1 MAKSQIRSYVFTPGA
16 ANTGTIKIPGKYDL
30 NQLLII
36 TNTTRNVI
44 LYNFA
49 DSSNANTAISFS
61 RANSTDF
68 PHALDSTDGITTITL
83 QVSTVGHSANDTLQ
97 IFYEKPWT
105 DVRMPEVGTDA
116 FERTRVSQPMSML
129 DADFEYG
136 LQPTKWQAVALMR
149 GYPSIYEIPGSDA
162 NVSAATTNAV
172 TGESLITV
180 TTSSVHGY
188 LVGQPITI
196 KGFNSAIT
204 GFSRAEGSF
213 IIFSVPNTTTFTY
226 YAKAQVG
233 TTNGDNLW
241 SPIIQL
247 RKGGFYTGSQVSA
260 PQFTYNAS
268 TTPTITVTF
277 PAAHGF
283 LPGDTI
289 LVSVTSDQDDTQ
301 NHKFAGGPFFVEA
314 VPTLTS
320 FTYTARSAT
329 IFTGTIGGLIYARP
343 DAYFLHRPLDGG
355 VILSTG
361 SPSYGSHAIRMSK
374 KYIRYQSGKAINYN
388 TGALFAPNYDIRSV
402 TASGTTVGSVITIV
416 TDDVDH
422 SCQVGAGIELH
433 GVFTSGY
440 DGAYVVDSIVNERTL
455 TVLATQTLGHT
466 ITDLAGPSYIVVK
479 TWTGAIVRAGTFDD
493 QNGPYWQYDGQTLA
507 VGRRSSTFQVSGTI
521 AVVPDSNILT
531 GTNTRFI
538 AQLAAGDRVVVR
550 GMTHIVSQVN
560 SDTQITIT
568 PDYRGVNSASGIKM
582 ARVVDYTVPQREWNV
597 DRCDGTGGVHNPS
610 GFNIDVGKMQMIG
623 LQWTWYGAG
632 FCDWMMR
639 GPDGRYITVHRL
651 RGNNL
656 NREAYQ
662 RSGNSPVRYEV
673 INEGAKSTLTEAMD
687 ASQTTIPVADL
698 TYFPTA
704 GTVYVDNELI
714 RYTGKSASVNAGNLT
729 GCVRASTFT
738 HFVAGFSRTYSAGA
752 ATTHAKYEGVL
763 QVAATATPNI
773 SHWGSAYIQ
782 DGGFDADRGYLFN
795 YQATNLQVST
805 TKQTAFMIR
814 LAPSV
819 SNALIGDLGDR
830 ELINRAQLLLQALEI
845 TSDGYSGATPLVGGI
860 VVEGVLN
867 PQNYPTNVSDVAWNG
882 LQGSGAGGL
891 PSFSQV
897 ASGGGIVWASG
908 ATQTILPAAT
918 AAFPQGTIDLAPV
931 PGYSNTVLNGYP
943 YVYITAANYTTYIA
957 GGLQTGQA
965 ITGTNIQSGT
975 VINSIQFW
983 GNFSGTQYYYI
994 TLSKSPN
1001 ASGNVASL
1009 TTTLSYPLV
1018 RSSLIFFS
1026 VSSWQSTNATVGTEV
1041 NTGGIFGGGTFV
1053 SSVTLS
1059 TYFSQ
1064 QYYRVT
1070 FNQSSD
1076 GTTIVPGTGS
1086 ATIVNFKFGQP
1097 PYAQP
1102 GEQIFSFIASPG
1114 ATNSLDLSP
1123 LKELTNTTLGGRGT
1137 YPNGPDVLAV
1147 NIYRASGAGTIP
1159 CNLVLR
1165 WSEAQ
1170 A

>member
-1 MAKSQIRSYVFTPGA
+1 MAKSQIRSYVFTPGVA
-16 ANTGTIKIPGKYDL
+16 GVGTIKVPGKLDL

-49 DSSNANTAISFS
+49 DTTNASTGISFS

-68 PHALDSTDGITTITL
+68 PHALDGVDGLTTITL
-83 QVSTVGHSANDTLQ
+83 QVNTTSHNANDSLQ

-116 FERTRVSQPMSML
+116 FERTRVSQPLSML

-136 LQPTKWQAVALMR
+136 LQPTKWQAVSLMR
-149 GYPSIYEIPGSDA
+149 GYPSVYEIPGSDA
-162 NVSAATTNAV
+162 NVSAAVTNAA
-172 TGESLITV
+172 TGESLITI
-180 TTSSVHGY
+180 TTSSVHEY
-188 LVGQPITI
+188 VVAQPITI

-213 IIFSVPNTTTFTY
+213 IIFSVPTTTTFTY

-233 TTNGDNLW
+233 VSNGDNLY
-241 SPIIQL
+241 SPVIQL

-260 PQFTYNAS
+260 PQFTYNTAA
-268 TTPTITVTF
+268 TPIVTVTF

-289 LVSVTSDQDDTQ
+289 LVSVTSDSGDTL
-301 NHKFAGGPFFVEA
+301 NHKFASGPFFVET
-314 VPTLTS
+314 VPSLTTL
-320 FTYTARSAT
+320 TYTARSAT
-329 IFTGTIGGLIYARP
+329 TFSDTIGGIIYARP

-402 TASGTTVGSVITIV
+402 TAAGTAVGSVITII

-422 SCQVGAGIELH
+422 SCQIGAGIELH
-433 GVFTSGY
+433 GVLTSGY
-440 DGAYVVDSIVNERTL
+440 NGSYTVASIVDERTL
-455 TVLATQTLGHT
+455 TVLATQTLSAT
-466 ITDLAGPSYIVVK
+466 STDLAGPSFLVVK
-479 TWTGAIVRAGTFDD
+479 NWTGAIVRAGTFDD
-493 QNGPYWQYDGQTLA
+493 QNGPYWQYDGRTLA

-521 AVVPDSNILT
+521 AVTPDSNIIT

-550 GMTHIVSQVN
+550 GMTHVVSQVN
-560 SDTQITIT
+560 SDTQITVT
-568 PDYRGVNSASGIKM
+568 PDYRGVNTASGIKM
-582 ARVVDYTVPQREWNV
+582 ARVVDYTIPQSEWNV

-610 GFNIDVGKMQMIG
+610 GFNIDVSKMQMIG

-639 GPDGRYITVHRL
+639 GADGRYITVHRL

-673 INEGAKSTLTEAMD
+673 INEGAKSTLTEAMTD
-687 ASQTTIPVADL
+687 SQTTIPVSDL

-704 GTVYVDNELI
+704 GTVYIDNELI
-714 RYTGKSASVNAGNLT
+714 SYTGKSASANAGNLT
-729 GCVRASTFT
+729 GCVRAATFT
-738 HFVAGFSRTYSAGA
+738 HFVAGAARPYSAGA
-752 ATTHAKYEGVL
+752 AATHAKYEGVL

-782 DGGFDADRGYLFN
+782 DGGFDSDRGYLFN
-795 YQATNLQVST
+795 YQATNLLVST

-819 SNALIGDLGDR
+819 SNAIIGDLGDR
-830 ELINRAQLLLQALEI
+830 ELINRAQLLLQTLEI
-845 TSDGYSGATPLVGGI
+845 TSDGYTGTTPLVGGI

-867 PQNYPTNVSDVAWNG
+867 PQNYPLNVSDVAWNG
-882 LQGSGAGGL
+882 LQSAGAGGL

-897 ASGGGIVWASG
+897 ASGGGIVWAGG
-908 ATQTILPAAT
+908 ATQTTSAITSL
-918 AAFPQGTIDLAPV
+918 AFPTGSITLEII
-931 PGYSNTVLNGYP
+931 PGRSQSILSGYP
-943 YVYITAANYTTYIA
+943 YVFITSANYTTYIA
-957 GGLQTGQA
+957 SGLQTGQS
-965 ITGTNIQSGT
+965 ISGTNIAAST
-975 VINSIQFW
+975 VINSI
-983 GNFSGTQYYYI
+983 NFYGSSGGTSYYYI
-994 TLSKSPN
+994 TLSKNPTGS
-1001 ASGNVASL
+1001 
-1009 TTTLSYPLV
+1009 TTGSTTRTVTTSYPLTK
-1018 RSSLIFFS
+1018 SSLIFFQKA
-1026 VSSWQSTNATVGTEV
+1026 SWEATNATTGTEV
-1041 NTGGIFGGGTFV
+1041 NIGGIFPGGTFT
-1053 SSVTLS
+1053 SSVTLA
-1059 TYFSQ
+1059 TYFAT

-1076 GTTIVPGTGS
+1076 TSTITAGSTTVT
-1086 ATIVNFKFGQP
+1086 FKFGQP

-1102 GEQIFSFIASPG
+1102 GEQIFSFIAAPG
-1114 ATNSLDLSP
+1114 ATNALDLSP

-1137 YPNGPDVLAV
+1137 YPNGPDVLAI
-1147 NIYRASGAGTIP
+1147 NIYRASGSGTIP

>member
-1 MAKSQIRSYVFTPGA
+1 MAKSQIRSYVFTPGVA
-16 ANTGTIKIPGKYDL
+16 GVGTIKVPGKLDL
-30 NQLLII
+30 NQLLMI

-49 DSSNANTAISFS
+49 DTTNASTGISFG

-68 PHALDSTDGITTITL
+68 PHALDSVDGITTITL
-83 QVSTVGHSANDTLQ
+83 QVNTASHNANDSLQ

-116 FERTRVSQPMSML
+116 FERTRVSQPLSML

-136 LQPTKWQAVALMR
+136 LQPTKWQAVSLMR

-162 NVSAATTNAV
+162 NVSVATTNAA
-172 TGESLITV
+172 TGESLITI

-188 LVGQPITI
+188 TVAQPITI

-213 IIFSVPNTTTFTY
+213 IIFSVPTTTTFTY

-233 TTNGDNLW
+233 VSNGDNLY

-260 PQFTYNAS
+260 PQFTYNTAA
-268 TTPTITVTF
+268 TPLVTVTF

-283 LPGDTI
+283 LPGDTL
-289 LVSVTSDQDDTQ
+289 LVSITSDQGDTL
-301 NHKFAGGPFFVEA
+301 NHKFAAGPFFVET
-314 VPTLTS
+314 VPSLTTL
-320 FTYTARSAT
+320 TYTARSAT
-329 IFTGTIGGLIYARP
+329 TFSGTIGGVIYARP

-402 TASGTTVGSVITIV
+402 TAAGTAVGSVITIV

-422 SCQVGAGIELH
+422 SCQIGAGIELY
-433 GVFTSGY
+433 GVITSGY
-440 DGAYVVDSIVNERTL
+440 DGLYTVATIVDERTL
-455 TVLATQTLGHT
+455 TVLATQTLGAT
-466 ITDLAGPSYIVVK
+466 STDLAGPSFLVVK
-479 TWTGAIVRAGTFDD
+479 NWTGAIVRAGTFDD

-521 AVVPDSNILT
+521 AVTPDNNIIT

-550 GMTHIVSQVN
+550 GMTHVVSQVN
-560 SDTQITIT
+560 SDTQITVT
-568 PDYRGVNSASGIKM
+568 PDYRGVNTASGIKM
-582 ARVVDYTVPQREWNV
+582 ARVIDYTIPQREWNV

-610 GFNIDVGKMQMIG
+610 GFNIDVSKMQMIG

-639 GPDGRYITVHRL
+639 GSDGRYITVHRL

-673 INEGAKSTLTEAMD
+673 INEGAKSILTEAMN
-687 ASQTTIPVADL
+687 ASQTTIPVNDL

-714 RYTGKSASVNAGNLT
+714 SYTGKSASVNAGNLT
-729 GCVRASTFT
+729 GCVRAATFT
-738 HFVAGFSRTYSAGA
+738 HFVAGAARPYSAGTA
-752 ATTHAKYEGVL
+752 ATHAKYEGVL

-782 DGGFDADRGYLFN
+782 DGGFDQDRGYLFN
-795 YQATNLQVST
+795 YQATNLLVST

-819 SNALIGDLGDR
+819 SNAIIGDLGDR

-845 TSDGYSGATPLVGGI
+845 TSDGYSGSTPLVGGI

-867 PQNYPTNVSDVAWNG
+867 PQNYPLNVSDVAWNG
-882 LQGSGAGGL
+882 LQGAGAGGL

-908 ATQTILPAAT
+908 ATQTTSAITSL
-918 AAFPQGTIDLAPV
+918 AFPTGTLSIELN
-931 PGYSNTVLNGYP
+931 PGNPNSVYNGYP
-943 YVYITAANYTTYIA
+943 YVFITAANYTTYIA
-957 GGLQTGQA
+957 SGLQTGQSV
-965 ITGTNIQSGT
+965 TGSNIASGT
-975 VINSIQFW
+975 VINSINFW
-983 GNFSGTQYYYI
+983 GSYGGTQYYYI
-994 TLSKSPN
+994 TLSKNPT
-1001 ASGNVASL
+1001 GNTVGA
-1009 TTTLSYPLV
+1009 TTLTVTTGYPLTK
-1018 RSSLIFFS
+1018 SSLLFFQKT
-1026 VSSWQSTNATVGTEV
+1026 SWEATAATTGTEV
-1041 NTGGIFGGGTFV
+1041 NVGGIFPGGTFV
-1053 SSVTLS
+1053 SSVTLA
-1059 TYFSQ
+1059 TYFAT

-1076 GTTIVPGTGS
+1076 SSTITAGSTTVT
-1086 ATIVNFKFGQP
+1086 FKFGQP

-1102 GEQIFSFIASPG
+1102 GEQIFSFIAAPG
-1114 ATNSLDLSP
+1114 ATNALDLSP

-1137 YPNGPDVLAV
+1137 YPNGPDVLAI
-1147 NIYRASGAGTIP
+1147 NIYRASGSGTIP

>member
-1 MAKSQIRSYVFTPGA
+1 MAKSQIRSYVFTPGVA
-16 ANTGTIKIPGKYDL
+16 GVGTIKVPGKLDL

-49 DSSNANTAISFS
+49 DTTNASTAISFS

-83 QVSTVGHSANDTLQ
+83 QVNTASHSANDSLQ
-97 IFYEKPWT
+97 IFYEKQWM
-105 DVRMPEVGTDA
+105 DVRLPEVGTDA

-162 NVSAATTNAV
+162 NVSTATTNAA
-172 TGESLITV
+172 TGESLITI

-196 KGFNSAIT
+196 KGFNTAIS

-213 IIFSVPNTTTFTY
+213 IIFSVPTTTTFTY

-233 TTNGDNLW
+233 VTNGDSLS

-260 PQFTYNAS
+260 PQFTYSAAA
-268 TTPTITVTF
+268 TPVITVTF

-289 LVSVTSDQDDTQ
+289 LVSTTSDQSDTL
-301 NHKFAGGPFFVEA
+301 NHKFAGGPFFVET
-314 VPTLTS
+314 VPTLTTL
-320 FTYTARSAT
+320 TYTARGAVV
-329 IFTGTIGGLIYARP
+329 ITGTIGGIIYARP

-402 TASGTTVGSVITIV
+402 TSSGTTVGSVITIV

-422 SCQVGAGIELH
+422 SCQIGAGIELH
-433 GVFTSGY
+433 GVLTSGY
-440 DGAYVVDSIVNERTL
+440 DGSYTVTSIVDERTL
-455 TVLATQTLGHT
+455 TVLATQTLGAT
-466 ITDLAGPSYIVVK
+466 TTDLAGPSFIVVK

-507 VGRRSSTFQVSGTI
+507 IGRRSSTFQVSGTI
-521 AVVPDSNILT
+521 AIAPDSNIIT

-538 AQLAAGDRVVVR
+538 AQLATGDRVVVR

-560 SDTQITIT
+560 SDTQITVT
-568 PDYRGVNSASGIKM
+568 PDYRGVNTAAGIKM

-673 INEGAKSTLTEAMD
+673 INEGAKSVLTEAMTD
-687 ASQTTIPVADL
+687 SQTTIPVADL

-704 GTVYVDNELI
+704 GTVYIDNELI

-729 GCVRASTFT
+729 GCVRAATFT
-738 HFVAGFSRTYSAGA
+738 HFVAGAARPYSAGVA
-752 ATTHAKYEGVL
+752 ATHAKYEGVL

-782 DGGFDADRGYLFN
+782 DGGFDQDRGYLFN
-795 YQATNLQVST
+795 YQATNLLVST

-845 TSDGYSGATPLVGGI
+845 TSDGYSGTTPLIGGI

-882 LQGSGAGGL
+882 LQGAGAGGL

-908 ATQTILPAAT
+908 ATQTTT
-918 AAFPQGTIDLAPV
+918 AITSLAFPTGTVSIELN
-931 PGYSNTVLNGYP
+931 PGNSNSVYSGYP
-943 YVYITAANYTTYIA
+943 YVFITAANYTTYIA
-957 GGLQTGQA
+957 AGLQTGQP
-965 ITGTNIQSGT
+965 ITGSNIASGT
-975 VINSIQFW
+975 VINSINFW
-983 GNFSGTQYYYI
+983 GSFSGTQYYYI
-994 TLSKSPN
+994 TLSKNPT
-1001 ASGNVASL
+1001 GNTVGA
-1009 TTTLSYPLV
+1009 TTLTVTTGYPLTK
-1018 RSSLIFFS
+1018 SSLIFFQKA
-1026 VSSWQSTNATVGTEV
+1026 SWEATNATTGTEV
-1041 NTGGIFGGGTFV
+1041 NTGGIFPGGTFV
-1053 SSVTLS
+1053 SSATLA
-1059 TYFSQ
+1059 TYFGT

-1076 GTTIVPGTGS
+1076 ASTITAGSTTVT
-1086 ATIVNFKFGQP
+1086 FKFGQP
-1097 PYAQP
+1097 PFAQP

-1147 NIYRASGAGTIP
+1147 NIYRASGSGTIP

>member
-16 ANTGTIKIPGKYDL
+16 AGVGTIKVPGKLDL

-49 DSSNANTAISFS
+49 DTTNASTAISFS
-61 RANSTDF
+61 RANDSNFVT
-68 PHALDSTDGITTITL
+68 ALDNTDGITTITL
-83 QVSTVGHSANDTLQ
+83 QVNTATHSANDSIQ
-97 IFYEKPWT
+97 IFYEKSYV
-105 DVRMPEVGTDA
+105 DVRMPEIGTDA
-116 FERTRVSQPMSML
+116 FERTRMSQPYSML

-136 LQPTKWQAVALMR
+136 LQPTKWQAVSLMR

-162 NVSAATTNAV
+162 NVTAATTNAA
-172 TGESLITV
+172 TGESLITI

-188 LVGQPITI
+188 SVGQPITI
-196 KGFNSAIT
+196 KGFNTAIT

-213 IIFSVPNTTTFTY
+213 IIFSVPSTTTFTY

-233 TTNGDNLW
+233 TVNGDNLY

-247 RKGGFYTGSQVSA
+247 RKGGFYTGAAVSA
-260 PQFTYNAS
+260 PQFAYSADA
-268 TTPTITVTF
+268 TPKITVTF

-283 LPGDTI
+283 LPGDTL
-289 LVSVTSDQDDTQ
+289 LVAVTSDSGDTQ
-301 NHKFAGGPFFVEA
+301 NHKIAGGPFFVET
-314 VPTLTS
+314 VPTLTTL
-320 FTYTARSAT
+320 TYTARSAAV
-329 IFTGTIGGLIYARP
+329 ITGTIGGTIYARP
-343 DAYFLHRPLDGG
+343 DAYYLHRPLDGG

-361 SPSYGSHAIRMSK
+361 GPSYGSHAIRMSK

-402 TASGTTVGSVITIV
+402 TASGTTVGSVITII

-422 SCQVGAGIELH
+422 SCQIGATIEVK
-433 GVFTSGY
+433 GVLTSGY
-440 DGAYVVDSIVNERTL
+440 DGTYTVASIVDERTL
-455 TVLATQTLGHT
+455 TVLATQTLGAT
-466 ITDLAGPSYIVVK
+466 TTDLAGPSYIVVK
-479 TWTGAIVRAGTFDD
+479 NWTGAMVRAGTFDD
-493 QNGPYWQYDGQTLA
+493 QNGAYWQYDGQTFS
-507 VGRRSSTFQVSGTI
+507 VGRRSSTFQISGT
-521 AVVPDSNILT
+521 ATVAPDSNIVT
-531 GTNTRFI
+531 GSNTRFI
-538 AQLAAGDRVVVR
+538 AQLAAGDRIVIR

-568 PDYRGVNSASGIKM
+568 PDYRGVNTSSGIKI
-582 ARVVDYTVPQREWNV
+582 ARVVDYVVPQSKWNV
-597 DRCDGTGGVHNPS
+597 DRCDGSGGVFNPS
-610 GFNIDVGKMQMIG
+610 GYSIDVGKMQMIG

-632 FCDWMMR
+632 FCDWMLR
-639 GPDGRYITVHRL
+639 GPEGKYITVHRL

-673 INEGAKSTLTEAMD
+673 INEGAKSTLTADMTD
-687 ASQTTIPVADL
+687 SQTTIPVADL

-704 GTVYVDNELI
+704 GTVYIDNELI
-714 RYTGKSASVNAGNLT
+714 SYTGKSATTGAGNLT
-729 GCVRASTFT
+729 GATRSATFT
-738 HFVAGFSRTYSAGA
+738 HFVAGAARPYSAGSA
-752 ATTHAKYEGVL
+752 ATHAKYEGVL

-782 DGGFDADRGYLFN
+782 DGGFDSDRGYLFN

-830 ELINRAQLLLQALEI
+830 DLINRAQLLLQALEI
-845 TSDGYSGATPLVGGI
+845 TSDGYTGSTPFTGGI

-867 PQNYPTNVSDVAWNG
+867 PQNYPTNVSDVTWSG
-882 LQGSGAGGL
+882 LQSSGAGGL

-897 ASGGGIVWASG
+897 ASGGGIVWAGG
-908 ATQTILPAAT
+908 ASQTTSAITT
-918 AAFPQGTIDLAPV
+918 AAFPTGTLNIELV
-931 PGYSNTVLNGYP
+931 PGNASSVINGYP
-943 YVYITAANYTTYIA
+943 NLFITAANYSTYISQ
-957 GGLQTGQA
+957 GLTTGQG
-965 ITGTNIQSGT
+965 ISGSNIQSGT
-975 VINSIQFW
+975 VINSIQFY
-983 GNFSGTQYYYI
+983 GTYNSVQYYYLV
-994 TLSKSPN
+994 LSKNPN
-1001 ASGNVASL
+1001 G
-1009 TTTLSYPLV
+1009 TTTGATTLTVTNSYPVV
-1018 RSSLIFFS
+1018 RTSQIFFQKA
-1026 VSSWQSTNATVGTEV
+1026 SWEATNATNGTEV
-1041 NTGGIFGGGTFV
+1041 NTGGIFPGGTFV
-1053 SSVTLS
+1053 STATLVS
-1059 TYFSQ
+1059 YFGT

-1070 FNQSSD
+1070 FNQTSD
-1076 GTTIVPGTGS
+1076 STTITPASTSVT
-1086 ATIVNFKFGQP
+1086 FKFGQP

-1102 GEQIFSFIASPG
+1102 GEQIFSFIAAPG
-1114 ATNSLDLSP
+1114 ATNAIDLSQ

-1137 YPNGPDVLAV
+1137 YPNGPDVLAINV
-1147 NIYRASGAGTIP
+1147 YRASGSGSIP

>member
-1 MAKSQIRSYVFTPGA
+1 MAKSQIRSYVFTPGVA
-16 ANTGTIKIPGKYDL
+16 GVGTIKVPGKLDL

-49 DSSNANTAISFS
+49 DTTNASTGISFS

-68 PHALDSTDGITTITL
+68 PHVLDGADGITTITL
-83 QVSTVGHSANDTLQ
+83 QVNTASHSANDSIQ
-97 IFYEKPWT
+97 IFYEKQWT
-105 DVRMPEVGTDA
+105 DVRLPEIGTDA
-116 FERTRVSQPMSML
+116 FERTRVSQPLSML

-136 LQPTKWQAVALMR
+136 LQPTKWQAVSLMR
-149 GYPSIYEIPGSDA
+149 GYPSIYEVPGSDLTV
-162 NVSAATTNAV
+162 NAATTNAAA
-172 TGESLITV
+172 GESLITI
-180 TTSSVHGY
+180 TTASVHEFA
-188 LVGQPITI
+188 VGQPITI
-196 KGFNSAIT
+196 KGFNSATT
-204 GFSRAEGSF
+204 GFTRAEGSF
-213 IIFSVPNTTTFTY
+213 IVFSVPTTTTFTY

-233 TTNGDNLW
+233 LVNGDNLF

-247 RKGGFYTGSQVSA
+247 RKGNFYTGSQVSA
-260 PQFTYNAS
+260 PQFTYSAAA
-268 TTPTITVTF
+268 TPIITVTF

-289 LVSVTSDQDDTQ
+289 LVSITSDATGAL
-301 NHKFAGGPFFVEA
+301 NHAIAAGPFFVET
-314 VPTLTS
+314 VPTVNS
-320 FTYTARSAT
+320 FTYTARAAAVP
-329 IFTGTIGGLIYARP
+329 TGTIGGIVYARP

-402 TASGTTVGSVITIV
+402 TASGTTVGSVITIT

-422 SCQVGAGIELH
+422 ACQIGAGIELH
-433 GVFTSGY
+433 GVITSGY
-440 DGAYVVDSIVNERTL
+440 NGSYTVASIIDERTL
-455 TVLATQTLGHT
+455 TVLATQTLGAT
-466 ITDLAGPSYIVVK
+466 TTDLAGPSFIVVK
-479 TWTGAIVRAGTFDD
+479 NWTGAIVRAGTFDD

-521 AVVPDSNILT
+521 TVAPDSNIVT

-538 AQLAAGDRVVVR
+538 AQLSVGDRIVIR
-550 GMTHIVSQVN
+550 GMTHVISQVN
-560 SDTQITIT
+560 NDTQVTIT
-568 PDYRGVNSASGIKM
+568 PDYRGVNTAAGIKI
-582 ARVVDYTVPQREWNV
+582 ARVIDYTIPQREWNV

-610 GFNIDVGKMQMIG
+610 GFSIDVGKMQMIG

-673 INEGAKSTLTEAMD
+673 INEGAKSTLTEAMTD
-687 ASQTTIPVADL
+687 SQSTIPVADL

-704 GTVYVDNELI
+704 GTVYIDNELI
-714 RYTGKSASVNAGNLT
+714 RYTGKSASVGAGNLT
-729 GCVRASTFT
+729 GAVRGTTFT
-738 HFVAGFSRTYSAGA
+738 HFVAGAARPYSAGPVA
-752 ATTHAKYEGVL
+752 IHPRYEGVL

-773 SHWGSAYIQ
+773 SHWGSAYVQ

-795 YQATNLQVST
+795 YQATNLAVTT

-830 ELINRAQLLLQALEI
+830 DLINRAQLLLQTLEI
-845 TSDGYSGATPLVGGI
+845 TSDGYNGTTPLVGGI

-867 PQNYPTNVSDVAWNG
+867 PQNYPTNVADVAWNG
-882 LQGSGAGGL
+882 LQSSGAGGL

-908 ATQTILPAAT
+908 TTQTTTAITT
-918 AAFPQGTIDLAPV
+918 AAFPTGTITVELV
-931 PGYSNTVLNGYP
+931 PGNSNSVISGYRFLF
-943 YVYITAANYTTYIA
+943 ITAANYSTYIA
-957 GGLQTGQA
+957 AGLQTGQS
-965 ITGTNIQSGT
+965 ITGSNIASGT
-975 VINSIQFW
+975 VISAIQFW
-983 GNFSGTQYYYI
+983 GSFSGTQYYYI
-994 TLSKSPN
+994 TLSLNPT
-1001 ASGNVASL
+1001 GNTVGS
-1009 TTTLSYPLV
+1009 TTLTSTNRYAVTRTSVL
-1018 RSSLIFFS
+1018 FFQKA
-1026 VSSWQSTNATVGTEV
+1026 SWEATNATNGTEV
-1041 NTGGIFGGGTFV
+1041 NQGGIFPGGTFV
-1053 SSVTLS
+1053 NTAALVS
-1059 TYFSQ
+1059 YFGT
-1064 QYYRVT
+1064 QYYRVQ

-1076 GTTIVPGTGS
+1076 GTTITPASTSVT
-1086 ATIVNFKFGQP
+1086 FKFGQP
-1097 PYAQP
+1097 PFAQP
-1102 GEQIFSFIASPG
+1102 GEQIFSFIAAPG
-1114 ATNSLDLSP
+1114 ATNALDLSP
-1123 LKELTNTTLGGRGT
+1123 LKELTNTTLGGRGA
-1137 YPNGPDVLAV
+1137 YPNGPDVLAI
-1147 NIYRASGAGTIP
+1147 NIYRASGSGNIP